1 MLYLQVNGTEYQ
13 QQWWSVLSR
22 VLGRR
27 KRKHRDW
34 FDDQRDE
41 IKQLLDD
48 RNRRI
53 EVYLRNASPE
63 NHALLREA
71 RLELQRELRRMKE
84 NWWPQLA
91 EEIQGYADA
100 GNQQEFYSALKGVY
114 GAKHRAF
121 CTVRGAEDRTLIT
134 DKTEI
139 LSRWAAEHYRDLL
152 NRFTPTDPSFAESL
166 PELPFME
173 DLDRVP
179 TLAEVRDATLTL
191 KYSKAPGPDS
201 VPAEVLRY
209 GGDTVFGSSTHLL
222 MLHGDLVASRN
233 SGGTRSWLA
242 SIRGRA
248 IELCAGTVEVYHF
261 WQLQAK
267 YSQR

>member
-1 MLYLQVNGTEYQ
+1 M
-13 QQWWSVLSR
+13 
-22 VLGRR
+22 LGRR
-27 KRKHRDW
+27 KRKHRVW
-34 FDDQRDE
+34 FDDQRDD
-41 IKQLLDD
+41 IKQLLYE

-63 NHALLREA
+63 NHDLLREA
-71 RLELQRELRRMKE
+71 RSELQRELRRMKE
-84 NWWPQLA
+84 SWWSQLA

-121 CTVRGAEDRTLIT
+121 CPVRGEDGRTLIT
-134 DKTEI
+134 NKTEI
-139 LSRWAAEHYRDLL
+139 LSRWAEHYRDLL
-152 NRFTPTDPSFAESL
+152 NRFTPTDPNFAESL
-166 PELPFME
+166 TELPLME

-191 KYSKAPGPDS
+191 KNSKAPGPDS

-209 GGDTVFGSSTHLL
+209 GGGTVLRVIHTFIDAAWRSGCIPQQWRDA
-222 MLHGDLVASRN
+222 DLVSN
-233 SGGTRSWLA
+233 NLA
-242 SIRGRA
+242 YIRGGA

-267 YSQR
+267 YSRR